1 MSDDILLLRLL
12 HIPVIVIKFIS
23 KAISMIT
30 YLPNYVM
37 IFILDRII
45 FNIGLQSSL
54 LRYIVF
60 WPFRFLSLNLVT
72 AIFYMEFNAIYQML
86 DLNEKEWYTQL
97 FALSFGIGAMLFLMR
112 KGYLQMIKK
121 FNPTK
126 LKSPM

>member
-12 HIPVIVIKFIS
+12 HIPVIVIKFVS